1 MKKNKYMIINVIFF
15 LHLIFIYNISGFIRM
30 SVIYNPSFKYNI
42 LEKHIL

>member
-1 MKKNKYMIINVIFF
+1 MYFFF

-30 SVIYNPSFKYNI
+30 SVIHNPSFKYNI